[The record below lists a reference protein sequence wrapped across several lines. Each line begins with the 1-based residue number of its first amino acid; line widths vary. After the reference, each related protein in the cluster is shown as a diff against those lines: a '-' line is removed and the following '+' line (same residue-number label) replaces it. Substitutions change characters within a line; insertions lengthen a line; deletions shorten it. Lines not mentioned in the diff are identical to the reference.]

1 VRALERFA
9 LLHMEGSNST
19 MQKRALIVDTEP
31 ETCDLIE
38 KTLSAAGIESLTLNR
53 SSEAPEI
60 LREGKF
66 AVAFFGLRMT
76 SPDGP
81 ELTRQMRDSTFNRM
95 TPVVLISDDQ
105 RPAAVSQGFESGA
118 SFFLYKPVNKER
130 LLRLIRATQAATEH
144 ERRRTRRVPVRS
156 RVLLSHGSQQIDGE
170 SIDVSMEGVLVK
182 APRAF
187 PVGSSVDVAMHLSQ
201 GMKPIVGAGCV
212 VRLSG
217 GNQMGIHLGR
227 LDLAES
233 QRLQEFL
240 LPLIPG
246 VK

>member
-1 VRALERFA
+1 
-9 LLHMEGSNST
+9 
-19 MQKRALIVDTEP
+19 MQKRALIVDTESD
-31 ETCDLIE
+31 TCELIE
-38 KTLSAAGIESLTLNR
+38 KVLTSVGIESLTLNR

-105 RPAAVSQGFESGA
+105 RPTAVSQGFEAGA
-118 SFFLYKPVNKER
+118 SFFLYKPIDRER

-144 ERRRTRRVPVRS
+144 ERRRTRRIPVKS
-156 RVLLSHGSQQIDGE
+156 RVLLSNGSQQIDGE
-170 SIDVSMEGVLVK
+170 SVDVSMEGLLVK

-187 PVGSSVDVAMHLSQ
+187 PVGSSVNVAMHLSQ
-201 GMKPIVGAGCV
+201 GMKPVVGAGCV
-212 VRLSG
+212 VRLSA

-240 LPLIPG
+240 IPLIPG
-246 VK
+246 VKGD

>member
-1 VRALERFA
+1 
-9 LLHMEGSNST
+9 

-38 KTLSAAGIESLTLNR
+38 KVLTSVGIDSLTLNR

-66 AVAFFGLRMT
+66 AVAFFALRMT

-81 ELTRQMRDSTFNRM
+81 ELTRQMRDSSFNRM

-105 RPAAVSQGFESGA
+105 RPTAVSQGFEAGA

-130 LLRLIRATQAATEH
+130 LLRLVRATQAASEH
-144 ERRRTRRVPVRS
+144 ERRRTRRVPVKS
-156 RVLLSHGSQQIDGE
+156 RVLLSHGTQRIDGE

-182 APRAF
+182 ASKAF
-187 PVGSSVDVAMHLSQ
+187 PVGSSVNVAMHLSQ
-201 GMKPIVGAGCV
+201 GMKPVVGVGCV
-212 VRLSG
+212 VRLSA

-246 VK
+246 VQ

>member
-1 VRALERFA
+1 
-9 LLHMEGSNST
+9 
-19 MQKRALIVDTEP
+19 MQKRALIVDTEL
-31 ETCDLIE
+31 ETSGLIE
-38 KTLSAAGIESLTLNR
+38 EVLNSVGIDSLTLNR

-66 AVAFFGLRMT
+66 AVAFFALRMA

-81 ELTRQMRDSTFNRM
+81 ELTRQMRDSSFNRM

-105 RPAAVSQGFESGA
+105 RPTAVSQGFEAGA
-118 SFFLYKPVNKER
+118 SFFLYKPVNRDR
-130 LLRLIRATQAATEH
+130 LLRLIRVTQAANEH
-144 ERRRTRRVPVRS
+144 ERRRTRRVPVKS
-156 RVLLSHGSQQIDGE
+156 RVMLSHGGQQIDGE

-182 APRAF
+182 APQAF
-187 PVGSSVDVAMHLSQ
+187 PVGSSVNVAMHLSK
-201 GMKPIVGAGCV
+201 GMRPVVGAGCV
-212 VRLSG
+212 VRLCS

-246 VK
+246 GK

>member
-1 VRALERFA
+1 
-9 LLHMEGSNST
+9 
-19 MQKRALIVDTEP
+19 MQKRALIVDTEL
-31 ETCDLIE
+31 ETCELIE
-38 KTLSAAGIESLTLNR
+38 TVLTSVGIDSLTLNR

-66 AVAFFGLRMT
+66 AVVFFALRMT

-81 ELTRQMRDSTFNRM
+81 ELTRQMRDSSPNRM

-105 RPAAVSQGFESGA
+105 RPIAVSQGFEAGA
-118 SFFLYKPVNKER
+118 SFFLYKPVDRER
-130 LLRLIRATQAATEH
+130 LLRLIRATQASTEH
-144 ERRRTRRVPVRS
+144 ERRRTRRVPVKS
-156 RVLLSHGSQQIDGE
+156 RVQLSHGSQQIDAE

-182 APRAF
+182 APRSF
-187 PVGSSVDVAMHLSQ
+187 PVGSSVTVAMHLSN
-201 GMKPIVGAGCV
+201 GMRPVTGAGCV
-212 VRLSG
+212 VRLSA

-227 LDLAES
+227 LEVTES